1 MPFPSATEPAGA
13 QPPQPPRRP
22 TRLVAHGDVR
32 IDDYYWMRDR
42 ASQEVIDHLAAENA
56 YAAAV
61 MQSTE
66 NLQEQLFQEMR
77 KRIKETDMTA
87 PVEDGGFWT
96 YERTVEGLNYPIYC
110 RRAGNMDAAEEI
122 LLDVNALAQGHDFC
136 EIGNFRL
143 SPDHRLLAYSYDV
156 DGNES
161 YTIVVKDL
169 ATGDLLADRITGAY
183 YGLEWAA
190 DNRTFFYTTFDAAHR
205 PDKVWRHVLGSAQTA
220 DTLVL
225 HETDE
230 RFFATLF
237 KTRSQAYVVIHLRSN
252 VTTESRVIPAAAP
265 DSVPQVI
272 AARRQGH
279 EYYIDHRGD
288 AFYILTNDQAEDFR
302 IVTAPVAAPGPEAW
316 QELVP
321 EQAGV
326 LLDEIAA
333 FRDHLVVF
341 AWSGGVKHVQV
352 LRLAPAAAEIAE
364 SHSVS
369 FAEESYAVY
378 LAENPVFDTATV
390 RLLYASL
397 KTPPTTYAYAMAERS
412 FTLLKQEEIANYNP
426 DDYETHRLWATAPD
440 GIQVPVSLVCRKGLA
455 LDGSSPCLLYSY
467 GSYGAST
474 EPFFRPNRLSL
485 IERGFVFA
493 VAHIRGGS
501 EMGRAWYE
509 NGKLLN
515 KKNTFTDLV
524 AAAETLIAAG
534 YTRPDKLVIMGRS
547 AGGLLMGAVTNLR
560 PDLFAGVIAGV
571 PFVDVVTTM
580 QDTSIPLTVTEF
592 EEWGNPAD
600 PVYYAYMKSY
610 SPYDNLARKAYPAI
624 LATAGL
630 HDPRVSFWEPAKYA
644 ARLRQVKTD
653 GNVVLLK
660 TNMDAGHGGASGR
673 YDYLR
678 ETAFEFAFLLSA
690 VGLDT

>member
-1 MPFPSATEPAGA
+1 MSFSSTNDART
-13 QPPQPPRRP
+13 QPPRPTRRP

-42 ASQEVIDHLAAENA
+42 ASQEVLDHLAAENA

-61 MQSTE
+61 MQPTE
-66 NLQEQLFQEMR
+66 ELQTQLFEEMR

-87 PVEDGGFWT
+87 PVEDSGYW
-96 YERTVEGLNYPIYC
+96 YYKRTVEGLNYPIYC
-110 RRAGNMDAAEEI
+110 RRAGSVDAAEEV

-136 EIGNFRL
+136 EVGNFSV
-143 SPDHRLLAYSYDV
+143 SPDHRLLAYSYDI

-169 ATGDLLADRITGAY
+169 ATGEPLRDRISGAY
-183 YGLEWAA
+183 YGLEWSA
-190 DNRTFFYTTFDAAHR
+190 DNRTLFYTTFDAAHR
-205 PDKVWRHVLGSAQTA
+205 PDTVWRHALGSEQAA
-220 DTLVL
+220 DTQVL
-225 HETDE
+225 HEADE
-230 RFFATLF
+230 RFFATLR
-237 KTRSQAYVVIHLRSN
+237 KTRSQQYIVIHLRSN

-265 DSVPQVI
+265 ASTPQLI
-272 AARRQGH
+272 SARRQGH

-302 IVTAPVAAPGPEAW
+302 IVTAPVATPGPEAW

-341 AWSGGVKHVQV
+341 AWSGGVKRVQV
-352 LRLAPAAAEIAE
+352 LRLAPDAAEIAE
-364 SHSVS
+364 AHTVG
-369 FAEESYAVY
+369 FPEESYAVY
-378 LAENPVFDTATV
+378 LADNPVFATATV

-397 KTPPTTYAYAMAERS
+397 KTPPTTYAYDMAARA

-426 DDYETHRLWATAPD
+426 GDYETHRLWATAPD
-440 GIQVPVSLVCRKGLA
+440 GIQVPVSLVCRKGVA

-474 EPFFRPNRLSL
+474 EPFFRANRLSL

-515 KKNTFTDLV
+515 KKNTFTDFV

-600 PVYYAYMKSY
+600 PIYYAYMKSY
-610 SPYDNLARKAYPAI
+610 SPYDNLEAKAYPAI

-630 HDPRVSFWEPAKYA
+630 HDPRVSYWEPAKYV
-644 ARLRQVKTD
+644 ARLRQMHAD

-678 ETAFEFAFLLSA
+678 ESAFEFAFLLKT
-690 VGLDT
+690 VGLDG